1 MCMMKFLIRLHT
13 VYFALY
19 SCTGQKLYT
28 EVKRVNLS
36 LFITAN
42 GLHVCNINFEN
53 IVIPL
58 QKALKKMCIKKFL
71 IRLHTVYFAIVH
83 YAFSALMLL
92 VAWQEGDPACKKLS
106 GGVLAWLSV
115 WSEVQTTCIWPS

>member
-28 EVKRVNLS
+28 EVIRVNLS

-58 QKALKKMCIKKFL
+58 QKALQKMCIKKFL

-83 YAFSALMLL
+83 YAFRALMLL
-92 VAWQEGDPACKKLS
+92 VARQEGDPACKN
-106 GGVLAWLSV
+106 
-115 WSEVQTTCIWPS
+115 